1 MRTLKALLASC
12 ILIMALSMPALAGN
26 ISTPGVIELPP
37 PPPPPG
43 WVSQEGL
50 IEMLLPL
57 LAWF

>member
-12 ILIMALSMPALAGN
+12 ILAMALSLPAFAGN

-37 PPPPPG
+37 PPPPQG
-43 WVSQEGL
+43 WVCEGGVINIL
-50 IEMLLPL
+50 VPL

>member
-12 ILIMALSMPALAGN
+12 ILVMALSMPAFAGN

-43 WVSQEGL
+43 WVSQGGL

>member
-12 ILIMALSMPALAGN
+12 ILVMALSMPAFAGN

-43 WVSQEGL
+43 FVSEGGL
-50 IEMLLPL
+50 IEILLPL